1 MKIKKI
7 ILLLPILTLF
17 NCSLQKRKY
26 QSGYFLS
33 WNKNNL
39 SIAKNEK
46 QKGFNVQKNDIKFND
61 LSFEKD
67 ITSSAN
73 NKITKIFNNTIN
85 NNLAVP
91 DSCDEIIYKDGTEI
105 MAKITEINTSEIRYK
120 RCDFI
125 DGPTF
130 VEKQN
135 KVFMIKYANGK
146 SEMFKTEKADE
157 YNNGKIIQDNEK
169 INDKDKKINP
179 FSIASLV
186 CSLLGFYPLSIF
198 VGISILGWILGL
210 IFGAIAKNQIN
221 KESNTYNKNSK
232 GLARAGIIISAIA
245 IGIFLF
251 VLLLLL
257 LFLGGI

>member
-46 QKGFNVQKNDIKFND
+46 QKGFNVQKKEIKFKD
-61 LSFEKD
+61 ISFEKD
-67 ITSSAN
+67 ITTSAN

-91 DSCDEIIYKDGTEI
+91 DSCDKIIYKDGTEI

-146 SEMFKTEKADE
+146 SEMFKTEKAVE
-157 YNNGKIIQDNEK
+157 YNNGKIIQDSQK
-169 INDKDKKINP
+169 INDKDKNTNP
-179 FSIASLV
+179 FSTASLV
-186 CSLLGFYPLSIF
+186 FSILGFYPLSLI
-198 VGISILGWILGL
+198 GWIFGVIFGGIAKKQIKIDPNKYNKKSENLAKAGVIIGTIGL
-210 IFGAIAKNQIN
+210 IG
-221 KESNTYNKNSK
+221 T
-232 GLARAGIIISAIA
+232 
-245 IGIFLF
+245 
-251 VLLLLL
+251 LLLILL
-257 LFLGGI
+257 VILLMY

>member
-17 NCSLQKRKY
+17 SCSLQKRKY

-39 SIAKNEK
+39 SIAKNQK
-46 QKGFNVQKNDIKFND
+46 QKQFNVQKNEIKFNEI
-61 LSFEKD
+61 SFEKD
-67 ITSSAN
+67 ITTSAN
-73 NKITKIFNNTIN
+73 NKITKIFNNTIK

-91 DSCDEIIYKDGTEI
+91 DSCDKIIHKDGTEI

-146 SEMFKTEKADE
+146 SEMFKTEKAFE
-157 YNNGKIIQDNEK
+157 NNNGKIIQDSQK
-169 INDKDKKINP
+169 INDKDKKTNTSSKASFI
-179 FSIASLV
+179 FSI
-186 CSLLGFYPLSIF
+186 LGFYPLF
-198 VGISILGWILGL
+198 ILGWILGL
-210 IFGAIAKNQIN
+210 IFGALAKNEIKSEPN
-221 KESNTYNKNSK
+221 KYNKKSENFAK
-232 GLARAGIIISAIA
+232 AGVVISV
-245 IGIFLF
+245 IGMI
-251 VLLLLL
+251 L
-257 LFLGGI
+257 LFLMISITLGGI

>member
-46 QKGFNVQKNDIKFND
+46 QKVFNVQKNEIKFND
-61 LSFEKD
+61 ISFEKD
-67 ITSSAN
+67 ITTSAN
-73 NKITKIFNNTIN
+73 NKITKIFNNTIK
-85 NNLAVP
+85 NNLALP
-91 DSCDEIIYKDGTEI
+91 DSCDQIIYKDGTEI
-105 MAKITEINTSEIRYK
+105 KAKITEINTSEIRYK

-135 KVFMIKYANGK
+135 KVFMIKYSNGK

-157 YNNGKIIQDNEK
+157 YNNGKIIQDSQK
-169 INDKDKKINP
+169 INDKDKKTNP

-186 CSLLGFYPLSIF
+186 FSILGFYPLI
-198 VGISILGWILGL
+198 ILGSILGL
-210 IFGAIAKNQIN
+210 IFGVIAINQIN
-221 KESNTYNKNSK
+221 KDSNKYKQNSK
-232 GLARAGIIISAIA
+232 GLAIAGITISAVGLILWGLIIWA
-245 IGIFLF
+245 VTSI
-251 VLLLLL
+251 
-257 LFLGGI
+257 LG

>member
-7 ILLLPILTLF
+7 IFLLPILTLF

-46 QKGFNVQKNDIKFND
+46 QKGFNVQKKEIKFND
-61 LSFEKD
+61 ISFEKD
-67 ITSSAN
+67 ITASAN
-73 NKITKIFNNTIN
+73 NKVTKIFNNSITN
-85 NNLAVP
+85 NVAFP

-105 MAKITEINTSEIRYK
+105 KAKITEINTSEIRYK

-135 KVFMIKYANGK
+135 KVFMIKYSNGK
-146 SEMFKTEKADE
+146 SEMFKTEKAFE
-157 YNNGKIIQDNEK
+157 NNNGKIIQDSQK
-169 INDKDKKINP
+169 INDKDKKTNTSSKASFI
-179 FSIASLV
+179 FSI
-186 CSLLGFYPLSIF
+186 LGFYPLF
-198 VGISILGWILGL
+198 ILGWILGL
-210 IFGAIAKNQIN
+210 IFGALAKNEIKSEPN
-221 KESNTYNKNSK
+221 KYNKKSENFAK
-232 GLARAGIIISAIA
+232 AGVVISV
-245 IGIFLF
+245 IGMIFLF
-251 VLLLLL
+251 LMISIA
-257 LFLGGI
+257 LGGI

>member
-7 ILLLPILTLF
+7 ILLLPILFLF

-46 QKGFNVQKNDIKFND
+46 QKGFNVQKNEIKFNEI
-61 LSFEKD
+61 SFEND

-73 NKITKIFNNTIN
+73 NKITKIFNNTIK
-85 NNLAVP
+85 NNLALP

-105 MAKITEINTSEIRYK
+105 KAKITEINTSEIRYK

-146 SEMFKTEKADE
+146 SEMFKTEKAVE
-157 YNNGKIIQDNEK
+157 YNNGKITQDSQK
-169 INDKDKKINP
+169 INDKNTNP
-179 FSIASLV
+179 FSTAALV
-186 CSLLGFYPLSIF
+186 CSILGFYPLSLI
-198 VGISILGWILGL
+198 GWIFGVIFGGIAKKQIKIDPNKYNEKSENLAKAGVIIGTIGL
-210 IFGAIAKNQIN
+210 IG
-221 KESNTYNKNSK
+221 T
-232 GLARAGIIISAIA
+232 
-245 IGIFLF
+245 
-251 VLLLLL
+251 LLILL
-257 LFLGGI
+257 LFIIFLVVI

>member
-105 MAKITEINTSEIRYK
+105 KAKITEINTSEIRYK

-135 KVFMIKYANGK
+135 KVFMIKYSNGK

-157 YNNGKIIQDNEK
+157 YNNSKIIQDSQK
-169 INDKDKKINP
+169 IYDINKETNP
-179 FSIASLV
+179 FSIASFV
-186 CSLLGFYPLSIF
+186 CSILGFYPLI
-198 VGISILGWILGL
+198 ILGSILGL

-221 KESNTYNKNSK
+221 KDSNKYNQNSK
-232 GLARAGIIISAIA
+232 GLAIAGVTISAVGLILIA
-245 IGIFLF
+245 
-251 VLLLLL
+251 LLIWALTGL
-257 LFLGGI
+257 

>member
-17 NCSLQKRKY
+17 SCSLQKRKY

-39 SIAKNEK
+39 SIAKNQK
-46 QKGFNVQKNDIKFND
+46 QKQFNVQKNEIKFNEI
-61 LSFEKD
+61 SFEKD
-67 ITSSAN
+67 ITTSAN
-73 NKITKIFNNTIN
+73 NKITKIFNNTIKN
-85 NNLAVP
+85 NPAVP
-91 DSCDEIIYKDGTEI
+91 DSCDKIIHKDGTEI

-146 SEMFKTEKADE
+146 SEMFKTEKAFE
-157 YNNGKIIQDNEK
+157 NNNGKIIQDSQK
-169 INDKDKKINP
+169 INDKDKKTNTSSKASFI
-179 FSIASLV
+179 FSI
-186 CSLLGFYPLSIF
+186 LGFYPLF
-198 VGISILGWILGL
+198 ILGWILGL
-210 IFGAIAKNQIN
+210 IFGALAKNEIKSEPN
-221 KESNTYNKNSK
+221 KYNKKSENFAK
-232 GLARAGIIISAIA
+232 AGVVISV
-245 IGIFLF
+245 IGMI
-251 VLLLLL
+251 L
-257 LFLGGI
+257 LFLMISITLGGI

>member
-39 SIAKNEK
+39 SIAKNQK
-46 QKGFNVQKNDIKFND
+46 QKQFNVQKNEIKFNEI
-61 LSFEKD
+61 SFEKD
-67 ITSSAN
+67 ITTSAN
-73 NKITKIFNNTIN
+73 NKITKIFNNTIK
-85 NNLAVP
+85 NNLALP
-91 DSCDEIIYKDGTEI
+91 DSCDQIIYKDGTEI
-105 MAKITEINTSEIRYK
+105 KAKITEINTSEIRYK

-146 SEMFKTEKADE
+146 SEMFKTEKAFE
-157 YNNGKIIQDNEK
+157 NNNGKIIQDSQK
-169 INDKDKKINP
+169 INDKDKKTNTSSKASFI
-179 FSIASLV
+179 FSI
-186 CSLLGFYPLSIF
+186 LGFYPLF
-198 VGISILGWILGL
+198 ILGWILGL
-210 IFGAIAKNQIN
+210 IFGALAKNEIKSEPN
-221 KESNTYNKNSK
+221 KYNKKSENFAK
-232 GLARAGIIISAIA
+232 AGVVISV
-245 IGIFLF
+245 IGMIFLF
-251 VLLLLL
+251 LMISIA
-257 LFLGGI
+257 LGGI

>member
-1 MKIKKI
+1 MKKI

-46 QKGFNVQKNDIKFND
+46 QKAINVQKKEIKFND
-61 LSFEKD
+61 ISFEKD
-67 ITSSAN
+67 ITTSAN
-73 NKITKIFNNTIN
+73 NKITKIFNNTIK
-85 NNLAVP
+85 NNLAFP
-91 DSCDEIIYKDGTEI
+91 DSCDQIIYKDGTEI
-105 MAKITEINTSEIRYK
+105 KAKITEINTSEIRYK

-146 SEMFKTEKADE
+146 SEMFKTEKAVE
-157 YNNGKIIQDNEK
+157 YNNGKITQDSQK
-169 INDKDKKINP
+169 INDKDFPN
-179 FSIASLV
+179 
-186 CSLLGFYPLSIF
+186 
-198 VGISILGWILGL
+198 
-210 IFGAIAKNQIN
+210 
-221 KESNTYNKNSK
+221 
-232 GLARAGIIISAIA
+232 
-245 IGIFLF
+245 
-251 VLLLLL
+251 
-257 LFLGGI
+257 

>member
-33 WNKNNL
+33 WNKIKNNL

-46 QKGFNVQKNDIKFND
+46 QKRFNVQKNEIRFND
-61 LSFEKD
+61 ISFEKD
-67 ITSSAN
+67 ITTSAN
-73 NKITKIFNNTIN
+73 NKITKIFNNTIK
-85 NNLAVP
+85 NNLALP

-105 MAKITEINTSEIRYK
+105 KAKITEINTSEIRYK

-157 YNNGKIIQDNEK
+157 YYNGKIIQNSQK
-169 INDKDKKINP
+169 INDIDKKTNP
-179 FSIASLV
+179 FSIASFIF
-186 CSLLGFYPLSIF
+186 SILGFYPLVIF
-198 VGISILGWILGL
+198 GWIFGW
-210 IFGAIAKNQIN
+210 IFGGIAKKQI
-221 KESNTYNKNSK
+221 KTDPYKYNKISENF
-232 GLARAGIIISAIA
+232 ARAGLIISKTGLTAI
-245 IGIFLF
+245 
-251 VLLLLL
+251 LLLILLFFL
-257 LFLGGI
+257 LFLGF

>member
-46 QKGFNVQKNDIKFND
+46 QKGFNVQKKEIKFKD
-61 LSFEKD
+61 ISFEKD
-67 ITSSAN
+67 ITASAN
-73 NKITKIFNNTIN
+73 NKVTKIFNNSITN
-85 NNLAVP
+85 NVAFP
-91 DSCDEIIYKDGTEI
+91 DSCDKIIYKDGNEI

-146 SEMFKTEKADE
+146 SEMFKTEKAVE
-157 YNNGKIIQDNEK
+157 YNNGKIIQDSQK
-169 INDKDKKINP
+169 INDKDKNTNP
-179 FSIASLV
+179 FSTASLV
-186 CSLLGFYPLSIF
+186 FSILGFYPLSLI
-198 VGISILGWILGL
+198 GWIFGVIFGGIAKKQIKIDPNKYNKKSENLAKAGVIIGTIGL
-210 IFGAIAKNQIN
+210 IG
-221 KESNTYNKNSK
+221 T
-232 GLARAGIIISAIA
+232 
-245 IGIFLF
+245 
-251 VLLLLL
+251 LLLILL
-257 LFLGGI
+257 VILLMY

>member
-7 ILLLPILTLF
+7 ILLLPILTIF
-17 NCSLQKRKY
+17 SCSLQKRKY

-46 QKGFNVQKNDIKFND
+46 QKGFNVQKKEIKFKD
-61 LSFEKD
+61 ISFEKD
-67 ITSSAN
+67 ITASAN
-73 NKITKIFNNTIN
+73 NKVTKIFNNSITN
-85 NNLAVP
+85 NVAFP
-91 DSCDEIIYKDGTEI
+91 DSCDKIIHKDGTEI

-146 SEMFKTEKADE
+146 SEMFKTEKAVE
-157 YNNGKIIQDNEK
+157 NNNGKIIQDSQK
-169 INDKDKKINP
+169 INDKDKKTNTFSKASFI
-179 FSIASLV
+179 FSI
-186 CSLLGFYPLSIF
+186 LGFYPLF
-198 VGISILGWILGL
+198 ILGWILGL
-210 IFGAIAKNQIN
+210 IFGAIAKNEIKSEPN
-221 KESNTYNKNSK
+221 KYNKKSENFAK
-232 GLARAGIIISAIA
+232 AGVVISV
-245 IGIFLF
+245 IGMIFLF
-251 VLLLLL
+251 LVISIA
-257 LFLGGI
+257 LGGI

>member
-46 QKGFNVQKNDIKFND
+46 QKGFNVQKNENKFND
-61 LSFEKD
+61 ISFEKD
-67 ITSSAN
+67 ITTSAN
-73 NKITKIFNNTIN
+73 NKITKIFNNTIKN
-85 NNLAVP
+85 NVAFP
-91 DSCDEIIYKDGTEI
+91 DSCDQIIYKDGTEI
-105 MAKITEINTSEIRYK
+105 KAKITEINTSEIRYK

-146 SEMFKTEKADE
+146 SEMFKTEKAVE
-157 YNNGKIIQDNEK
+157 YNNGKIIQDSQK
-169 INDKDKKINP
+169 INDKDKKTNTSSKASFI
-179 FSIASLV
+179 FSI
-186 CSLLGFYPLSIF
+186 LGFYPLF
-198 VGISILGWILGL
+198 ILGWILGL
-210 IFGAIAKNQIN
+210 IFGALAKNEIKSEPN
-221 KESNTYNKNSK
+221 KYNKKSENF
-232 GLARAGIIISAIA
+232 ARAGVIISAIGM
-245 IGIFLF
+245 ISLF
-251 VLLLLL
+251 LLLLIA
-257 LFLGGI
+257 FGGI

>member
-7 ILLLPILTLF
+7 IFLLPILTLF

-46 QKGFNVQKNDIKFND
+46 QKGFNVQKKEIKFND
-61 LSFEKD
+61 ISFEKD
-67 ITSSAN
+67 ITTSAN
-73 NKITKIFNNTIN
+73 NKVTKIFNNTIK
-85 NNLAVP
+85 NNLAFP
-91 DSCDEIIYKDGTEI
+91 DSCDKIIYKDGTEI

-146 SEMFKTEKADE
+146 SEMFKTEKAVE
-157 YNNGKIIQDNEK
+157 YNNSKIINDSQK
-169 INDKDKKINP
+169 INDKDKKTNTSSKASFI
-179 FSIASLV
+179 FSI
-186 CSLLGFYPLSIF
+186 LGFYPLF
-198 VGISILGWILGL
+198 ILGWILGL
-210 IFGAIAKNQIN
+210 IFGAIAKNEIKSEPN
-221 KESNTYNKNSK
+221 KYNKKSENFAK
-232 GLARAGIIISAIA
+232 AGVIISI
-245 IGIFLF
+245 IGMILI
-251 VLLLLL
+251 VLLIYALT
-257 LFLGGI
+257 GI

>member
-46 QKGFNVQKNDIKFND
+46 QKGLNVQKKEIKFKD
-61 LSFEKD
+61 ISFEKD
-67 ITSSAN
+67 ITASAN
-73 NKITKIFNNTIN
+73 NKVTKIFNNSITN
-85 NNLAVP
+85 NVAFP

-105 MAKITEINTSEIRYK
+105 KAKITEINTSEIRYK

-146 SEMFKTEKADE
+146 SEMFKTEKAFE
-157 YNNGKIIQDNEK
+157 NNNGKIIQDSQK
-169 INDKDKKINP
+169 INDKDKKTNTSSKASFI
-179 FSIASLV
+179 FSI
-186 CSLLGFYPLSIF
+186 LGFYPLF
-198 VGISILGWILGL
+198 ILGWILGL
-210 IFGAIAKNQIN
+210 IFGALAKNEIKSEPN
-221 KESNTYNKNSK
+221 KYNKKSENFAK
-232 GLARAGIIISAIA
+232 AGVVISV
-245 IGIFLF
+245 IGMI
-251 VLLLLL
+251 L
-257 LFLGGI
+257 LFLMISITLGGI

>member
-39 SIAKNEK
+39 SIAKNQK
-46 QKGFNVQKNDIKFND
+46 QKQFNVQKNEIKFNEI
-61 LSFEKD
+61 SFEKD
-67 ITSSAN
+67 ITTSAN
-73 NKITKIFNNTIN
+73 NKITKIFNNTIKN
-85 NNLAVP
+85 NPAVP
-91 DSCDEIIYKDGTEI
+91 DSCDKIIHKDGTEI

-146 SEMFKTEKADE
+146 SEMFKTEKAFE
-157 YNNGKIIQDNEK
+157 NNNGKIIQDSQK
-169 INDKDKKINP
+169 INDKDKKTNTSSKASFI
-179 FSIASLV
+179 FSI
-186 CSLLGFYPLSIF
+186 LGFYPLF
-198 VGISILGWILGL
+198 ILGWILGL
-210 IFGAIAKNQIN
+210 IFGALAKNEIKSEPN
-221 KESNTYNKNSK
+221 KYNKKSENFAK
-232 GLARAGIIISAIA
+232 AGVVISV
-245 IGIFLF
+245 IGMIFLF
-251 VLLLLL
+251 LMISIA
-257 LFLGGI
+257 LGGI

>member
-46 QKGFNVQKNDIKFND
+46 QKGFNVQKKEIKFKD
-61 LSFEKD
+61 ISFEKD
-67 ITSSAN
+67 ITASAN
-73 NKITKIFNNTIN
+73 NKVTKIFNNSITN
-85 NNLAVP
+85 NVAFP

-105 MAKITEINTSEIRYK
+105 KAKITEINTSEIRYK

-146 SEMFKTEKADE
+146 SEMFKTEKAVE
-157 YNNGKIIQDNEK
+157 YNNGKIIQDSQK
-169 INDKDKKINP
+169 INDKDKKTNP
-179 FSIASLV
+179 FSKASLI
-186 CSLLGFYPLSIF
+186 C
-198 VGISILGWILGL
+198 SILGVYPLIILGSILGL
-210 IFGAIAKNQIN
+210 IFGALAKNEIKSEPN
-221 KESNTYNKNSK
+221 KYNKKSENFAK
-232 GLARAGIIISAIA
+232 AGVVISV
-245 IGIFLF
+245 IGMIFLF
-251 VLLLLL
+251 LMISIA
-257 LFLGGI
+257 LGGI

>member
-17 NCSLQKRKY
+17 SCSLQKRKY

-39 SIAKNEK
+39 SIAKNQK
-46 QKGFNVQKNDIKFND
+46 QKGFNVQKNEIKFNEI
-61 LSFEKD
+61 SFEKD
-67 ITSSAN
+67 ITTSAN

-91 DSCDEIIYKDGTEI
+91 DSCDKIIYKDGTEI

-146 SEMFKTEKADE
+146 SEMFKTEKAVE
-157 YNNGKIIQDNEK
+157 NNKGKIIQDSQK
-169 INDKDKKINP
+169 INDKDKKTNTFSKASFI
-179 FSIASLV
+179 FSI
-186 CSLLGFYPLSIF
+186 LGFYPLI
-198 VGISILGWILGL
+198 ILGWILGL
-210 IFGAIAKNQIN
+210 IFGAIAKNEIKSEPN
-221 KESNTYNKNSK
+221 KYNKKSMN
-232 GLARAGIIISAIA
+232 LAKAGVVISV
-245 IGIFLF
+245 IGMIFLF
-251 VLLLLL
+251 LMISIA
-257 LFLGGI
+257 LGGI

>member
-17 NCSLQKRKY
+17 SCSLQKRKY

-46 QKGFNVQKNDIKFND
+46 QKGFNVQKNEIKFND
-61 LSFEKD
+61 ISFEKD
-67 ITSSAN
+67 ITTSAN
-73 NKITKIFNNTIN
+73 NKITKIFNNTIK
-85 NNLAVP
+85 NNLALP
-91 DSCDEIIYKDGTEI
+91 DSCDQIIYKDGTEI
-105 MAKITEINTSEIRYK
+105 KAKITEINTSEIRYK

-146 SEMFKTEKADE
+146 SEMFKTEKAVE
-157 YNNGKIIQDNEK
+157 YNNGKIIQDSQK
-169 INDKDKKINP
+169 INDKDKKTNP

-186 CSLLGFYPLSIF
+186 F
-198 VGISILGWILGL
+198 SILGGFPLAILGLSILGL
-210 IFGAIAKNQIN
+210 IFGAIANKQIKKDSNKYNQ
-221 KESNTYNKNSK
+221 NSK
-232 GLARAGIIISAIA
+232 GLAKLGVIIGII
-245 IGIFLF
+245 GTLIFLSI
-251 VLLLLL
+251 L
-257 LFLGGI
+257 LFLFGVG

>member
-1 MKIKKI
+1 
-7 ILLLPILTLF
+7 LLLPILTLF

-46 QKGFNVQKNDIKFND
+46 QKGFNVQKNEIKFNEI
-61 LSFEKD
+61 SFEKD
-67 ITSSAN
+67 ISTSAN
-73 NKITKIFNNTIN
+73 NKITKIFNNTIK

-91 DSCDEIIYKDGTEI
+91 DSCDKIIYKDGTEI

-135 KVFMIKYANGK
+135 KVFMIKYSNGK
-146 SEMFKTEKADE
+146 SEMFKTEKAIE
-157 YNNGKIIQDNEK
+157 YNNGKIIQDSQK
-169 INDKDKKINP
+169 INDKDKNTNP
-179 FSIASLV
+179 FSTLSLV
-186 CSLLGFYPLSIF
+186 FSILGFYPLI
-198 VGISILGWILGL
+198 ILGSILGL
-210 IFGAIAKNQIN
+210 IFGAIAKNEIKSEPN
-221 KESNTYNKNSK
+221 KYNKKSENF
-232 GLARAGIIISAIA
+232 ARAGVIISAIGL
-245 IGIFLF
+245 ILI
-251 VLLLLL
+251 VLLIYALT
-257 LFLGGI
+257 GI

>member
-26 QSGYFLS
+26 QSGYFLN

-46 QKGFNVQKNDIKFND
+46 QKGFNVQKKEIKFKD
-61 LSFEKD
+61 ISFEKD
-67 ITSSAN
+67 ITASAN
-73 NKITKIFNNTIN
+73 NKVTKIFNNSITN
-85 NNLAVP
+85 NVAFP

-105 MAKITEINTSEIRYK
+105 KAKITEINTSEIRYK

-135 KVFMIKYANGK
+135 KVFMIKYSNGK

-157 YNNGKIIQDNEK
+157 YNNGKIIQDSQK
-169 INDKDKKINP
+169 INDKDKKTNP

-186 CSLLGFYPLSIF
+186 F
-198 VGISILGWILGL
+198 SILGFSPLFILFWPLGL
-210 IFGAIAKNQIN
+210 IYGTTAKKQIN
-221 KESNTYNKNSK
+221 KDSNKYNQNSI
-232 GLARAGIIISAIA
+232 GLAIAGVTTSAIGM
-245 IGIFLF
+245 ISLFLI
-251 VLLLLL
+251 LLLLIA
-257 LFLGGI
+257 LGGI

>member
-7 ILLLPILTLF
+7 IFLLPILTLF

-46 QKGFNVQKNDIKFND
+46 QKEFNVQKKEIKFKD
-61 LSFEKD
+61 ISFEKD
-67 ITSSAN
+67 ITTSAN
-73 NKITKIFNNTIN
+73 NKITKIFNNTIK
-85 NNLAVP
+85 NNLAFP
-91 DSCDEIIYKDGTEI
+91 DSCDQIIYKDGTEI
-105 MAKITEINTSEIRYK
+105 NAKVTEINTSEIRYK

-135 KVFMIKYANGK
+135 KVFMIKYSNGK

-157 YNNGKIIQDNEK
+157 YNNGKIIQDSHK
-169 INDKDKKINP
+169 INDKDKKTNTSSKASFI
-179 FSIASLV
+179 FSI
-186 CSLLGFYPLSIF
+186 LGFYPLF
-198 VGISILGWILGL
+198 ILGWILGL
-210 IFGAIAKNQIN
+210 IFGALAKNEIKSEPN
-221 KESNTYNKNSK
+221 KYNKKSENF
-232 GLARAGIIISAIA
+232 ARAGVIISAIGM
-245 IGIFLF
+245 ISLF
-251 VLLLLL
+251 LLLLIA
-257 LFLGGI
+257 FGGI

>member
-17 NCSLQKRKY
+17 SCSLQKRKY

-39 SIAKNEK
+39 SIAKNQK
-46 QKGFNVQKNDIKFND
+46 QKQFNVQKNEIKFNEI
-61 LSFEKD
+61 SFEKD
-67 ITSSAN
+67 ITTSAN
-73 NKITKIFNNTIN
+73 NKITKIFNNTIK

-91 DSCDEIIYKDGTEI
+91 DSCDKIIHKDGTEI

-146 SEMFKTEKADE
+146 SEMFKTEKAVE
-157 YNNGKIIQDNEK
+157 YNHGKITQDSQK
-169 INDKDKKINP
+169 INDKDKNTNP
-179 FSIASLV
+179 FSQASLIF
-186 CSLLGFYPLSIF
+186 SILGFYPLI
-198 VGISILGWILGL
+198 ILGSILGL
-210 IFGAIAKNQIN
+210 IFGAIAKNEIKSEPN
-221 KESNTYNKNSK
+221 KYNKKSENF
-232 GLARAGIIISAIA
+232 ARAGVIISAIGL
-245 IGIFLF
+245 ILI
-251 VLLLLL
+251 VLLIYALT
-257 LFLGGI
+257 GI

>member
-17 NCSLQKRKY
+17 SCSLQKRKY

-46 QKGFNVQKNDIKFND
+46 QKEFNVQKKEIKFKD
-61 LSFEKD
+61 ISFEKD
-67 ITSSAN
+67 ITTSAN
-73 NKITKIFNNTIN
+73 NKITKIFNNTIK
-85 NNLAVP
+85 NNLAFP
-91 DSCDEIIYKDGTEI
+91 DSCDQIIYKDGTEI
-105 MAKITEINTSEIRYK
+105 NAKVTEINTSEIRYK

-146 SEMFKTEKADE
+146 SEMFKTEKAVE
-157 YNNGKIIQDNEK
+157 YNNGKIIQDSQK
-169 INDKDKKINP
+169 INDKDKKTNS

-186 CSLLGFYPLSIF
+186 CSILGFYPLF
-198 VGISILGWILGL
+198 ILGWILGL
-210 IFGAIAKNQIN
+210 IFGALAKNEIKSEPN
-221 KESNTYNKNSK
+221 KYNKKSENFAK
-232 GLARAGIIISAIA
+232 AGVVISV
-245 IGIFLF
+245 IGMI
-251 VLLLLL
+251 L
-257 LFLGGI
+257 LFLMISITLGGI

>member
-7 ILLLPILTLF
+7 ILLLPILFLF

-46 QKGFNVQKNDIKFND
+46 QKEFNVQKKEIKFKD
-61 LSFEKD
+61 ISFEKD
-67 ITSSAN
+67 ITTSAN
-73 NKITKIFNNTIN
+73 NKITKIFNNTIK
-85 NNLAVP
+85 NNLAFP
-91 DSCDEIIYKDGTEI
+91 DSCDQIIYKDGTEI
-105 MAKITEINTSEIRYK
+105 NAKVTEINTSEIRYK

-135 KVFMIKYANGK
+135 KVFMIKYSNGE

-157 YNNGKIIQDNEK
+157 YNNGKIIYDSQK
-169 INDKDKKINP
+169 INDKDKETNP
-179 FSIASLV
+179 FSKASLI
-186 CSLLGFYPLSIF
+186 C
-198 VGISILGWILGL
+198 SILGVYPLIILGSILGL
-210 IFGAIAKNQIN
+210 IFGAIAKNEIKSEPN
-221 KESNTYNKNSK
+221 KYNKKSENF
-232 GLARAGIIISAIA
+232 AVAGVIISI
-245 IGIFLF
+245 IGMILI
-251 VLLLLL
+251 
-257 LFLGGI
+257 GGLIYALTGSWG

>member
-46 QKGFNVQKNDIKFND
+46 QKGFNVQKNEIKFNEI
-61 LSFEKD
+61 SFEKD
-67 ITSSAN
+67 ITTSAN
-73 NKITKIFNNTIN
+73 NKITKIFNNTIK
-85 NNLAVP
+85 NNLALP
-91 DSCDEIIYKDGTEI
+91 DSCDQIIYKDGTEI
-105 MAKITEINTSEIRYK
+105 KAKITEINTSEIRYK

-135 KVFMIKYANGK
+135 KVFMIKYSNGK

-157 YNNGKIIQDNEK
+157 YNTSKIIQDSQK
-169 INDKDKKINP
+169 IYDINKETNP
-179 FSIASLV
+179 FSIASFV
-186 CSLLGFYPLSIF
+186 CSILGFYPLI
-198 VGISILGWILGL
+198 ILGSILGL
-210 IFGAIAKNQIN
+210 IFGKIAKNQIKSEPN
-221 KESNTYNKNSK
+221 KYNKKSENF
-232 GLARAGIIISAIA
+232 ATAGVIISAIWM
-245 IGIFLF
+245 ISLF
-251 VLLLLL
+251 LLLIIA
-257 LFLGGI
+257 LGGI

>member
-7 ILLLPILTLF
+7 ILLLPILFLF

-46 QKGFNVQKNDIKFND
+46 QKGFNVQKNEIKFNEI
-61 LSFEKD
+61 SFEKD
-67 ITSSAN
+67 ITTSAN
-73 NKITKIFNNTIN
+73 NKITKIFNNTIK
-85 NNLAVP
+85 NNLALP
-91 DSCDEIIYKDGTEI
+91 DSCDQIIYKDGTEI
-105 MAKITEINTSEIRYK
+105 KAKITEINTSEIRYK

-146 SEMFKTEKADE
+146 SEMFKTEKAFE
-157 YNNGKIIQDNEK
+157 NNNGKIIQDSQK
-169 INDKDKKINP
+169 INDKDKKTNTSSKASFI
-179 FSIASLV
+179 FSI
-186 CSLLGFYPLSIF
+186 LGFYPLF
-198 VGISILGWILGL
+198 ILGWILGL
-210 IFGAIAKNQIN
+210 IFGALAKNEIKSEPN
-221 KESNTYNKNSK
+221 KYNKKSENFAK
-232 GLARAGIIISAIA
+232 AGVVISV
-245 IGIFLF
+245 IGMIFLF
-251 VLLLLL
+251 LMISIA
-257 LFLGGI
+257 LGGI

>member
-17 NCSLQKRKY
+17 SCSLQKRKY

-39 SIAKNEK
+39 SIAKNQK
-46 QKGFNVQKNDIKFND
+46 QKGFNVQENEIKFNEI
-61 LSFEKD
+61 SFEKD
-67 ITSSAN
+67 ITTSAN
-73 NKITKIFNNTIN
+73 NKITKIFNNTIKN
-85 NNLAVP
+85 NPAVP
-91 DSCDEIIYKDGTEI
+91 DSCDKIIHKDGTEI

-146 SEMFKTEKADE
+146 SEMFKTEKAFE
-157 YNNGKIIQDNEK
+157 NNNGKIIQDSQK
-169 INDKDKKINP
+169 INDKDKKTNTSSKASFI
-179 FSIASLV
+179 FSI
-186 CSLLGFYPLSIF
+186 LGFYPLF
-198 VGISILGWILGL
+198 ILGWILGL
-210 IFGAIAKNQIN
+210 IFGALAKNEIKSEPN
-221 KESNTYNKNSK
+221 KYNKKSENFAK
-232 GLARAGIIISAIA
+232 AGVVISV
-245 IGIFLF
+245 IGMIFLF
-251 VLLLLL
+251 LMISIA
-257 LFLGGI
+257 LGGI

>member
-46 QKGFNVQKNDIKFND
+46 QKGFNVQKNEIKFNEI
-61 LSFEKD
+61 SFEKD
-67 ITSSAN
+67 ITTSAN
-73 NKITKIFNNTIN
+73 NKITKIFNNTIK

-91 DSCDEIIYKDGTEI
+91 DSCDKIIYKDGAKI

-135 KVFMIKYANGK
+135 KLFMIKYSNGK
-146 SEMFKTEKADE
+146 SEMFKTEKAVE
-157 YNNGKIIQDNEK
+157 NNNGKNIQDSQK
-169 INDKDKKINP
+169 INDKNKKTNP
-179 FSIASLV
+179 FSTASLV
-186 CSLLGFYPLSIF
+186 F
-198 VGISILGWILGL
+198 SILGFFPLSFLGWTLGL
-210 IFGAIAKNQIN
+210 IFGAIARNQVN
-221 KESNTYNKNSK
+221 KDSNKYNQNSK
-232 GLARAGIIISAIA
+232 GLATAGVIISTVGLILIVLIIYALT
-245 IGIFLF
+245 GI
-251 VLLLLL
+251 
-257 LFLGGI
+257 

>member
-46 QKGFNVQKNDIKFND
+46 QKEFNVQKNEIKFNEI
-61 LSFEKD
+61 SFEKD
-67 ITSSAN
+67 ITTSAN
-73 NKITKIFNNTIN
+73 NKITKIFNNSITN
-85 NNLAVP
+85 NVAIP

-105 MAKITEINTSEIRYK
+105 KAKITEINTSEIRYK

-146 SEMFKTEKADE
+146 SEMFKTEKAVE
-157 YNNGKIIQDNEK
+157 YNNGKIIQDSQK
-169 INDKDKKINP
+169 INDKDKNTNP
-179 FSIASLV
+179 FSTASLV
-186 CSLLGFYPLSIF
+186 FSILGFYPLI
-198 VGISILGWILGL
+198 ILGSILGL
-210 IFGAIAKNQIN
+210 IFGAIAKNEIKSEPN
-221 KESNTYNKNSK
+221 KYNKKSENF
-232 GLARAGIIISAIA
+232 ARAGVIISAIGL
-245 IGIFLF
+245 ILI
-251 VLLLLL
+251 VLLIYALT
-257 LFLGGI
+257 GI

>member
-17 NCSLQKRKY
+17 SCSLQKRKY

-39 SIAKNEK
+39 SIAKNQK
-46 QKGFNVQKNDIKFND
+46 QKQFNVQKNEIKFNEI
-61 LSFEKD
+61 SFEKD
-67 ITSSAN
+67 ITTSAN
-73 NKITKIFNNTIN
+73 NKITKIFNNTIK

-91 DSCDEIIYKDGTEI
+91 DSCDKIIHKDGTEI

-135 KVFMIKYANGK
+135 KVFMIKYSNGK
-146 SEMFKTEKADE
+146 SEMFKTEKAVE
-157 YNNGKIIQDNEK
+157 YNNGKIIQDSQK
-169 INDKDKKINP
+169 INDKDKKTNTSSKASFI
-179 FSIASLV
+179 FSI
-186 CSLLGFYPLSIF
+186 LGFYPLF
-198 VGISILGWILGL
+198 ILGWILGL
-210 IFGAIAKNQIN
+210 IFGALAKNEIKSEPN
-221 KESNTYNKNSK
+221 KYNKKSENFAK
-232 GLARAGIIISAIA
+232 AGVVISV
-245 IGIFLF
+245 IGMIFLF
-251 VLLLLL
+251 LMISIA
-257 LFLGGI
+257 LGGI

>member
-46 QKGFNVQKNDIKFND
+46 QKGFNVQKKEIKFND
-61 LSFEKD
+61 ISFEKD
-67 ITSSAN
+67 ITTSAN
-73 NKITKIFNNTIN
+73 NKITKIFNNTIK
-85 NNLAVP
+85 NNLAFP
-91 DSCDEIIYKDGTEI
+91 DSCDQIIYKDGTEI
-105 MAKITEINTSEIRYK
+105 KAKITEINTSEIRYK

-146 SEMFKTEKADE
+146 SEMFKTEKAVE
-157 YNNGKIIQDNEK
+157 NNKGKIIQDSQK
-169 INDKDKKINP
+169 INDKDKNTNP
-179 FSIASLV
+179 FSTLSLV
-186 CSLLGFYPLSIF
+186 FSILGFYPLI
-198 VGISILGWILGL
+198 ILGSILGL
-210 IFGAIAKNQIN
+210 IFGAIAKNEIKSEPN
-221 KESNTYNKNSK
+221 KYNKKSENF
-232 GLARAGIIISAIA
+232 ARAGVIISAIGLILIVLIIYA
-245 IGIFLF
+245 LTGI
-251 VLLLLL
+251 
-257 LFLGGI
+257 